1 MALGPL
7 PDVDHVARV
16 KMNGTNNGTP
26 WVALFFWHYLT
37 NAPDSSGMSALAAG
51 FGAAWQSHL
60 LPAFGVTVSLSN
72 VEAWDLS
79 RRDGPVGAFTAGF
92 TGSRAGGPLPTS
104 VSAVVSWKVN
114 YRWRGGHFRTYWPAG
129 TQTDVTAGH
138 LWTDAAA
145 LAFEQGN
152 SAFLAGVNAVT
163 MNGSGGY
170 LTGVRYVTTAGTPPT
185 EQYLNPPLDLRI
197 QDVLVDKRLDTQR
210 RRLGPDL

>member
-16 KMNGTNNGTP
+16 KLNGTNNGTP

-60 LPAFGVTVSLSN
+60 LTAFTSAVSLNN

-79 RRDGPVGAFTAGF
+79 RRDGPVGAATAGF
-92 TGSRAGGPLPTS
+92 TGNRGGGNLPTS
-104 VSAVVSWKVN
+104 AAAVVSWKVN
-114 YRWRGGHFRTYWPAG
+114 YRWRGGHFRSYWPAG
-129 TQTDVTAGH
+129 AASDVVAGH

-145 LAFEQGN
+145 LAFDQGN
-152 SAFLAGVNAVT
+152 SAFLAGVNALT

-170 LTGVRYVTTAGTPPT
+170 MTGVRYVWTPVKGQPPV
-185 EQYLNPPLDLRI
+185 YLDPPLDLRI
-197 QDVLVDKRLDTQR
+197 VDVLVDKRLDTQR